1 MFKDCQGIPYPVY
14 AEGCVSTC
22 KVVKDA
28 VPANS
33 VYELVVL
40 LGSDAQEPAA
50 GQFYMLHAVRSNV
63 LLGRPI
69 SVYKA
74 EKNSD
79 GKVEITF
86 LILLKGRGTEELCS
100 LTMRNLPSSPV
111 RFA

>member
-40 LGSDAQEPAA
+40 
-50 GQFYMLHAVRSNV
+50 
-63 LLGRPI
+63 
-69 SVYKA
+69 
-74 EKNSD
+74 
-79 GKVEITF
+79 
-86 LILLKGRGTEELCS
+86 
-100 LTMRNLPSSPV
+100 
-111 RFA
+111 